1 MLPPPASIYLPS
13 PAVTASPRASSHP
26 PVALIPSR
34 RGAAACL
41 DFQVT
46 ALAFLAMDPR
56 RVRCRP
62 RGRLPALKGATGH
75 REAARSD

>member
-1 MLPPPASIYLPS
+1 MLAPPASVYLLS
-13 PAVTASPRASSHP
+13 PAVTASPRASSP

-34 RGAAACL
+34 HGGAACL

-46 ALAFLAMDPR
+46 ELAFLAMDPR
-56 RVRCRP
+56 RVRSRP

-75 REAARSD
+75 CEAARSD